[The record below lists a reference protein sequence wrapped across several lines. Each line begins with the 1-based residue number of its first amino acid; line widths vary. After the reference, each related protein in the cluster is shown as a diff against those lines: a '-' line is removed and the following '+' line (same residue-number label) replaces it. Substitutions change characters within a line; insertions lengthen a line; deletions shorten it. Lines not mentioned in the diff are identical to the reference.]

1 MVEPINDVDHW
12 LETNGIKRKWA
23 DAISSQVKKEY
34 PSLGN
39 LLKKAKSEGASNRA
53 ELDLVLLVHHIL
65 QGRFPVKS
73 KHKRPVGSSV

>member
-1 MVEPINDVDHW
+1 MVEPIHNVDHW

-23 DAISSQVKKEY
+23 DAISIQVKKEY
-34 PSLGN
+34 PALGKI
-39 LLKKAKSEGASNRA
+39 LRKDKKENASNRA